1 MGDALMRP
9 LGAALARVRRAAD
22 KGFTLVELMVAM
34 LVFSIFLAIVVT
46 SILGLTR
53 SASRIQVAAVSTNQ
67 ELAVFASL
75 DRQIRYADG
84 INIQGTGAV
93 NTYIEFRT
101 PNDSTPTH
109 TTVCTQWRYD
119 PNARTIASRSWTD
132 GNLSSATTWN
142 VLLTNVANDGGAT
155 YPFAFIPTSTSS
167 SKLEEMTLTL
177 DAGSSATK
185 GGKLSSTFVA
195 RNSADTTG
203 AVCPAA
209 GSRP

>member
-1 MGDALMRP
+1 MRS
-9 LGAALARVRRAAD
+9 GSAFSWVRRTPRDTDA
-22 KGFTLVELMVAM
+22 GFTLIELMVAM

-53 SASRIQVAAVSTNQ
+53 SASRIQVAAVSSNQ

-84 INIQGTGAV
+84 INTQGTGAV

-101 PNDSTPTH
+101 PSDSTPTH

-119 PNARTIASRSWTD
+119 PTLQTIASRSWTD
-132 GNLSSATTWN
+132 GNLSSATAWHVMLN
-142 VLLTNVANDGGAT
+142 NVADDGGPN
-155 YPFAFIPTSTSS
+155 YPFQFVGTSTSS
-167 SKLEEMTLTL
+167 SKLEEMILTL
-177 DAGSSATK
+177 DAGSSSIK
-185 GGKLSSTFVA
+185 GAKISSTFVA
-195 RNSADTTG
+195 RNSADMTG

-209 GSRP
+209 GSRT